1 MQHAAVTLYNSIL
14 RSNYISDQTTHQIKL
29 HIRSNYT
36 SDLLNKIFE
45 ICAGPLHAVFTH
57 IEDCYM
63 HCSYPCTVL
72 THVEDCYMHHSYQY
86 TVLTHAPFL
95 PIHRS
100 YQYTVL
106 THAPFLP
113 MLRTTLMTCKEE
125 EASVME
131 LVVIVL

>member
-1 MQHAAVTLYNSIL
+1 
-14 RSNYISDQTTHQIKL
+14 
-29 HIRSNYT
+29 
-36 SDLLNKIFE
+36 
-45 ICAGPLHAVFTH
+45 
-57 IEDCYM
+57 M

-72 THVEDCYMHHSYQY
+72 HA
-86 TVLTHAPFL
+86 VLTY
-95 PIHRS
+95 IEDRYMHRS